1 MVNPFIVY
9 ILAFGGTLLAY
20 GFDWST
26 LYPRLSGDVVSFFIW
41 TFLAALPLAAVVWPR
56 LACVRRRKS
65 ALPGWMTKAMV
76 VGMIADIAYA
86 GGIPLFMVAAGSDF
100 DYSQFGIPT
109 FHVILVTFSSAYAAV
124 RFSDFLISRR
134 TRYLVD
140 ALIPLAFSVL
150 TFTRGTAMMSLIA
163 FGFIWLSHHG
173 MPRLRSMIVGVVL
186 GIGALYA
193 FGVLGDIRSPG
204 AIEEVGQP
212 SSAFKKSIVPTPYL
226 WTYIYVTSPLA
237 NLQNTVDAGERPNG
251 SAVQFAA
258 AELVPDF
265 IGKRILEAMDVPRE
279 DVARVAPTL
288 NAASIYARAFS
299 YMGWVGAAIMFFALA
314 GVVGVFTWLLGGS
327 SYAVP
332 AIATL
337 NTLVLLCIFENM
349 LSFTGMVMQLFW
361 LLVFAQFFPR
371 SRVGEAG
378 QDRHDDAGEQGHSA
392 RQQHGAD
399 QQGPGVTGDLRGSL

>member
-299 YMGWVGAAIMFFALA
+299 YMGWGRHHVLRAGGRCRGVHLASGRVILCRAGDCHAEYAGAALHLRKHAEFYRHGDAVVLAAGIRSVLSAL
-314 GVVGVFTWLLGGS
+314 
-327 SYAVP
+327 
-332 AIATL
+332 
-337 NTLVLLCIFENM
+337 
-349 LSFTGMVMQLFW
+349 TG
-361 LLVFAQFFPR
+361 
-371 SRVGEAG
+371 
-378 QDRHDDAGEQGHSA
+378 
-392 RQQHGAD
+392 
-399 QQGPGVTGDLRGSL
+399 RGSWTGSP

>member
-212 SSAFKKSIVPTPYL
+212 SSAFKSRLCQRPICGRTFTSRRRWQTCRTRWMPVSAPMGAPCNSRPPSWCPTSSASGSWKR
-226 WTYIYVTSPLA
+226 WTFRARMWP
-237 NLQNTVDAGERPNG
+237 G
-251 SAVQFAA
+251 S
-258 AELVPDF
+258 
-265 IGKRILEAMDVPRE
+265 RR
-279 DVARVAPTL
+279 R
-288 NAASIYARAFS
+288 
-299 YMGWVGAAIMFFALA
+299 
-314 GVVGVFTWLLGGS
+314 
-327 SYAVP
+327 
-332 AIATL
+332 
-337 NTLVLLCIFENM
+337 
-349 LSFTGMVMQLFW
+349 
-361 LLVFAQFFPR
+361 
-371 SRVGEAG
+371 
-378 QDRHDDAGEQGHSA
+378 
-392 RQQHGAD
+392 
-399 QQGPGVTGDLRGSL
+399 